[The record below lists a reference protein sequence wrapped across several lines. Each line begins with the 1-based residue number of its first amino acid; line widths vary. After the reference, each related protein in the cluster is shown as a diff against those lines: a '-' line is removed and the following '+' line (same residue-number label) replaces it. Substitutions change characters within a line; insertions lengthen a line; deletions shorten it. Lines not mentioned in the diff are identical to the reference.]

1 MGSVRNPIGPLP
13 SSIYWRRRAVVLC
26 LVALLAVLI
35 AWVVNSGGS
44 SGGTGAKGP
53 GGHTPAT
60 SITPGPDPS
69 GSHIPSRPGGRDTGG
84 ASGSGG
90 SSDGTSSGGSSS
102 SPSGG
107 TDSGATG
114 GGSNGATSGGAAAGG
129 SGGQLPA
136 GSSLADCAVSDV
148 QLTLRTTKNSY
159 APGEKPKFELTAAN
173 AGATACK
180 LDFGS
185 MAAVVTVTD
194 TTGNK
199 HVWATDDC
207 PAGRGAYLLQVPAR
221 NSTTYTI
228 EWNRQSSSP
237 DCATPK
243 GQQAAVGTTYLVEA
257 RLPGFTPK
265 QVSFVLKAD

>member
-1 MGSVRNPIGPLP
+1 M
-13 SSIYWRRRAVVLC
+13 LC

-35 AWVVNSGGS
+35 AWAVNSGGS
-44 SGGTGAKGP
+44 SGGTGAQGP

-60 SITPGPDPS
+60 SITPGPTPS
-69 GSHIPSRPGGRDTGG
+69 GSHNSGRPGGRDTGG

-90 SSDGTSSGGSSS
+90 SSDGTSSGGSSG

-107 TDSGATG
+107 TDSGVSG
-114 GGSNGATSGGAAAGG
+114 GGSNGAASGGAASGGTGG

-136 GSSLADCAVSDV
+136 GSTLADCAASGV

-173 AGATACK
+173 SAAAACK

-185 MAAVVTVTD
+185 MAAVVAITD

-207 PAGRGAYLLQVPAR
+207 PAGRGAYLLQVPAHG
-221 NSTTYTI
+221 STTYTI
-228 EWNRQSSSP
+228 EWNRQTSSP

-257 RLPGFTPK
+257 KLQGFTPK
-265 QVSFVLKAD
+265 QASFVLKAD

>member
-26 LVALLAVLI
+26 LVALLAVL
-35 AWVVNSGGS
+35 AVWAVNSGGS

-60 SITPGPDPS
+60 SITPGPTPS
-69 GSHIPSRPGGRDTGG
+69 GPHLPGRPGGRDTSGG
-84 ASGSGG
+84 SGSGG
-90 SSDGTSSGGSSS
+90 SSDGTSSGGSSG

-107 TDSGATG
+107 TDSGVSG
-114 GGSNGATSGGAAAGG
+114 GGSNGASSGGAASGG
-129 SGGQLPA
+129 SSGQLPA
-136 GSSLADCAVSDV
+136 GSTLADCAVSDV
-148 QLTLRTTKNSY
+148 QLTLRSTQNSY
-159 APGEKPKFELTAAN
+159 APGQKPKFELTAAN
-173 AGATACK
+173 SAATACK

-185 MAAVVTVTD
+185 TAAIVTITN

-199 HVWATDDC
+199 HVWSTDDC
-207 PAGRGAYLLQVPAR
+207 PAGRGAYLLQVPAHS
-221 NSTTYTI
+221 STTYTI
-228 EWNRQSSSP
+228 EWNRQTSSP

-257 RLPGFTPK
+257 RLQGFTPK
-265 QVSFVLKAD
+265 QASFVLKAD